1 MHPQAKIFFRERV
14 VKLASQAKAQPAGFP
29 KDIPYHLGFH
39 SVEVRGDLDFKDLDL
54 RTFLGAGLAFALLE
68 ALGFGDPSVEPLPLE
83 KKGRFP
89 CQEQSRLASFPLV
102 EEAAWCG
109 GGGLKHKL
117 HAPELAV
124 LWALEK
130 KLSVFDRCSI
140 PFNPTSSLV
149 VWM

>member
-83 KKGRFP
+83 EGALPVPGAVAAGFI
-89 CQEQSRLASFPLV
+89 PL
-102 EEAAWCG
+102 G
-109 GGGLKHKL
+109 
-117 HAPELAV
+117 
-124 LWALEK
+124 
-130 KLSVFDRCSI
+130 
-140 PFNPTSSLV
+140 
-149 VWM
+149 